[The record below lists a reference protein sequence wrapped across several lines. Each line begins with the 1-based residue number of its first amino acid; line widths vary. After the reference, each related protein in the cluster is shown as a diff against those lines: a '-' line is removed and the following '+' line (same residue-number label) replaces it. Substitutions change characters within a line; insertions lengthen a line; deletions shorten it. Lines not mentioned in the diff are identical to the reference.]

1 MSTSGELVSFL
12 TACTTGLIRPAL
24 SNALTRNAFREIAP
38 SVRGRLTAFNE
49 PGNTMERTLM
59 TPAARPFFIV

>member
-1 MSTSGELVSFL
+1 MDFVSVLELV
-12 TACTTGLIRPAL
+12 IEYKAL
-24 SNALTRNAFREIAP
+24 PKDRNGFSRRIGNAFREIAP